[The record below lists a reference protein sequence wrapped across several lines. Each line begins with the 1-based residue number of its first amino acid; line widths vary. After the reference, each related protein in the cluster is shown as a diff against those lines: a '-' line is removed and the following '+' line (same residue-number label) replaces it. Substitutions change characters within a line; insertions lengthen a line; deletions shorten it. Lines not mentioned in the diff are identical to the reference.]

1 MLLIIFNKIKLWKGE
16 TNVPT
21 AERDTLWPGSRWR
34 PGGGECIGM
43 QRRGV
48 PGATLRQ
55 SKSGLQ
61 QKKNPAL
68 ERRTRRADGRAGH
81 ALARLKM
88 AASRRR
94 MQRNGEAWRAWSD
107 AATIKIRYVTKP
119 PAHNLAISSVY
130 KRGEGGKIR
139 RKGWSVR
146 RTAAEEKHERSE
158 NVRRRKIPLWRGET
172 DVPTAE
178 RDTLWPGS
186 RWRPGGGECSG
197 TERRGVPGATLQQ
210 SKLGA

>member
-1 MLLIIFNKIKLWKGE
+1 MAARRRRMHRNAEAGRAWSDAATIKIRCVTNTPAISSQCIKGE
-16 TNVPT
+16 KEERSGGRGGVSAGLQQKKNTN
-21 AERDTLWPGSRWR
+21 D
-34 PGGGECIGM
+34 
-43 QRRGV
+43 QRMS
-48 PGATLRQ
+48 A
-55 SKSGLQ
+55 GLQ

-107 AATIKIRYVTKP
+107 AATIKIR
-119 PAHNLAISSVY
+119 
-130 KRGEGGKIR
+130 
-139 RKGWSVR
+139 
-146 RTAAEEKHERSE
+146 
-158 NVRRRKIPLWRGET
+158 RKIPLWRGET